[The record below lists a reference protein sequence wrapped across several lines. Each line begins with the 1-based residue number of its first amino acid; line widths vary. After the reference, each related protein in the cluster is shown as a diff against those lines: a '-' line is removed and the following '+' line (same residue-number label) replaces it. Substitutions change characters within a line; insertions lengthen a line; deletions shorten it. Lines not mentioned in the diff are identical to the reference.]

1 MFEASSMKIFK
12 LFLLAMVPVF
22 VLSISGPI
30 QAADKNN
37 APVEVGEDGLHKK
50 PWMLESFLVLKEDVK
65 EASAAKKNFV
75 VMWEQRGCPYCK
87 RTHEVNL
94 RIKKIVDLIKAEFT
108 VVQLNL
114 WGDREVT
121 DFDGEV
127 IKEKDLAQKWGIRF
141 TPTIQFFSD
150 NLKKIGTKPGHK
162 AELLRVPGYFKPFHF
177 YMLFK
182 YIADKGNEKEP
193 NFQRW
198 LIGEGDKLREKGID
212 INKLLWSDKLELD

>member
-1 MFEASSMKIFK
+1 MKIFK

-22 VLSISGPI
+22 VLSISGLI

-150 NLKKIGTKPGHK
+150 NLKKIGTKSGHK

>member
-1 MFEASSMKIFK
+1 MKIFK

-22 VLSISGPI
+22 VLSISGLI

-94 RIKKIVDLIKAEFT
+94 RIKKIVDLIKTYECLYFR
-108 VVQLNL
+108 L
-114 WGDREVT
+114 
-121 DFDGEV
+121 
-127 IKEKDLAQKWGIRF
+127 
-141 TPTIQFFSD
+141 
-150 NLKKIGTKPGHK
+150 KIG
-162 AELLRVPGYFKPFHF
+162 L
-177 YMLFK
+177 
-182 YIADKGNEKEP
+182 
-193 NFQRW
+193 
-198 LIGEGDKLREKGID
+198 
-212 INKLLWSDKLELD
+212 